1 MLRRWAKPLSLPKV
15 SLLISATLVELPIDH
30 FRLLGVSPSAETES
44 VLRTLQLRLDRCPD
58 QGFTHEVLM
67 QRAELLRLS
76 ADLLSDAARRQDY
89 ESTLLKLGRD
99 HPEET
104 AGLEMSSSREVAGL
118 MLLWEANAPHE
129 TFQLTRQVL
138 QPPQAPALGS
148 GRESDIAL
156 LAALSC
162 RDAARQDQD
171 QRRYESAAGLLT
183 EGLQLLQRTGKLP
196 DHRQRLQ
203 ADLDQ
208 LTPYRI
214 LDLLSRDLAE
224 QSARQDGLVMLETF
238 VQNRGGLEGGAAEL
252 TTAGMDQGSFEL
264 FFQQIRRFLTVQEQ
278 VDLYGRWER
287 FGSSDASFLSVMAL
301 AAAGFSQRKPE
312 RVQDARA
319 KLQALVLVGL
329 DLNPL
334 LGCMDLLLGDVDRA
348 LKHVHASPDA
358 DLQEWLANHPS
369 DDLAAL
375 FDYCR
380 SWLGRDVLPGYRDV
394 DAQVVDLEAW
404 FADRDVQAFVERLER
419 KEGRSLVSPDPSA
432 TAPADTDWS
441 FGNLPPLGLDP
452 EGSMPLSFGDVESFP
467 EDSSDPEE
475 KEARGRGLRGIIPLA
490 WTNLKI
496 RRPSLTRLS
505 QSRRKLSRRTLS
517 RLSMSRL
524 SMSRLSRSRLSVSR
538 LSLPQLS
545 LSRLSVNRPS
555 WPQPNRSMWIGSGVV
570 VVLVVVGFSL
580 VGLRREAQQETAT
593 TPSTNPTAA
602 AQPSADALSSSPQ
615 ATLKQERPKP
625 NALMAPLAV
634 AKPSEVQLQALLQ
647 TWLDLK
653 ATALLQQGG
662 TESLDEVARPV
673 LVDRVRD
680 QQAALLRDGLVQ
692 KVQASITSIQTVSST
707 PSRIEVRAQLTY
719 RDQTLNDQGEVVAE
733 TPAGNLPVT
742 YILGRDPDGW
752 RLQAYIPG

>member
-1 MLRRWAKPLSLPKV
+1 M
-15 SLLISATLVELPIDH
+15 SATLVELPIDH

-104 AGLEMSSSREVAGL
+104 AGLEMPSSREVAGL
-118 MLLWEANAPHE
+118 MLLWEAHAPHE

-148 GRESDIAL
+148 GRESDLAL

-183 EGLQLLQRTGKLP
+183 EGLQLLQRMGKLP

-203 ADLDQ
+203 TDLEQ

-224 QSARQDGLVMLETF
+224 QTARQEGLVMLETF

-278 VDLYGRWER
+278 IDLYGRWER

-312 RVQDARA
+312 RIQDARGQ
-319 KLQALVLVGL
+319 LQALVLVGL

-348 LKHVHASPDA
+348 LEHVHASPDA

-404 FADRDVQAFVERLER
+404 FADRDVQAYVERLER
-419 KEGRSLVSPDPSA
+419 KEGRSVVSPDQSVTPI
-432 TAPADTDWS
+432 PDTDWS

-452 EGSMPLSFGDVESFP
+452 EGTMPLSLGDVDPFP
-467 EDSSDPEE
+467 EDSSDHGEE
-475 KEARGRGLRGIIPLA
+475 EARRSGLRRIIPLA
-490 WTNLKI
+490 WTNLNI
-496 RRPSLTRLS
+496 RRPSLSRLS
-505 QSRRKLSRRTLS
+505 LS
-517 RLSMSRL
+517 RLSMSKLSLSRM
-524 SMSRLSRSRLSVSR
+524 SMSRM
-538 LSLPQLS
+538 SLPRLS

-555 WPQPNRSMWIGSGVV
+555 WPQPRRSVLIGSGVV

-580 VGLRREAQQETAT
+580 VGLRREAQQQTASTAT
-593 TPSTNPTAA
+593 TNPTEE
-602 AQPSADALSSSPQ
+602 ALPTEDVVSSEPK

-625 NALMAPLAV
+625 NELIAPLAV
-634 AKPSEVQLQALLQ
+634 EKPSEVQLQALLQ

-653 ATALLQQGG
+653 ATALSQNGDS
-662 TESLDEVARPV
+662 ESLVEVARPV

-719 RDQTLNDQGEVVAE
+719 RDQTLNDQGEVVDE

>member
-1 MLRRWAKPLSLPKV
+1 M
-15 SLLISATLVELPIDH
+15 SATLVELPIDH

-76 ADLLSDAARRQDY
+76 ADLLSDTARRQDY
-89 ESTLLKLGRD
+89 ENTLLKLGRD

-104 AGLEMSSSREVAGL
+104 AGLEMPSSREAAGL
-118 MLLWEANAPHE
+118 MLLWEAHSHHE

-148 GRESDIAL
+148 GRESDLAL

-183 EGLQLLQRTGKLP
+183 EGLQLLQRMGKLP

-203 ADLDQ
+203 ADLEE

-224 QSARQDGLVMLETF
+224 QSARQEGLVMLEAF
-238 VQNRGGLEGGAAEL
+238 VQNRGGLEGSAAEL

-312 RVQDARA
+312 RVQDARG

-348 LKHVHASPDA
+348 LEHVHASPDA
-358 DLQEWLANHPS
+358 DLQEWLTNHPS

-404 FADRDVQAFVERLER
+404 FADRDVQAYVERLER
-419 KEGRSLVSPDPSA
+419 QEGRSLVIPDPSA
-432 TAPADTDWS
+432 TSVPDTDWS

-452 EGSMPLSFGDVESFP
+452 EGTMPLSFGEVESSL
-467 EDSSDPEE
+467 ENSSDPGEE
-475 KEARGRGLRGIIPLA
+475 EAKGSGVPRITPLA
-490 WTNLKI
+490 WMKLKI

-517 RLSMSRL
+517 RLSLSRL
-524 SMSRLSRSRLSVSR
+524 SMSRLSLSRMSVSR

-545 LSRLSVNRPS
+545 LSRLSVSRPS
-555 WPQPNRSMWIGSGVV
+555 WPQSKRSLLIGSGVV
-570 VVLVVVGFSL
+570 VVLAVVGFSL
-580 VGLRREAQQETAT
+580 VGLRREAQQQTAT
-593 TPSTNPTAA
+593 SAPANSTTDLLPTEELL
-602 AQPSADALSSSPQ
+602 PSSPQ

-625 NALMAPLAV
+625 NQLIAPLA
-634 AKPSEVQLQALLQ
+634 AEKPSEVQLQALLQ

-653 ATALLQQGG
+653 AAALLQNGG
-662 TESLDEVARPV
+662 AESLADVARPV
-673 LVDRVRD
+673 LVGRVRD
-680 QQAALLRDGLVQ
+680 QQEALLRDGLVQ

-707 PSRIEVRAQLTY
+707 PSRIELRAQLTY
-719 RDQTLNDQGEVVAE
+719 RDQTINDQGEVVAE

>member
-1 MLRRWAKPLSLPKV
+1 M
-15 SLLISATLVELPIDH
+15 SATLVELPIDH

-76 ADLLSDAARRQDY
+76 ADLLSDAARRQEY

-104 AGLEMSSSREVAGL
+104 AGLEMPSSREVAGL
-118 MLLWEANAPHE
+118 MLLWEAHAPHE

-148 GRESDIAL
+148 GRESDLAL

-183 EGLQLLQRTGKLP
+183 EGLQLLQRMGKLP

-203 ADLDQ
+203 TDLEQ

-224 QSARQDGLVMLETF
+224 QTARQEGLVMLETF
-238 VQNRGGLEGGAAEL
+238 VQDRGGLEGGAAEL

-278 VDLYGRWER
+278 IDLYGRWER

-312 RVQDARA
+312 RIQDARG

-348 LKHVHASPDA
+348 LEHVHASPDA

-404 FADRDVQAFVERLER
+404 FADRDVQAYVERLER
-419 KEGRSLVSPDPSA
+419 KEGRSVASADPSA
-432 TAPADTDWS
+432 TPVSESDWS

-452 EGSMPLSFGDVESFP
+452 EGAMPLSFGDVDPFP
-467 EDSSDPEE
+467 EDSSDPGEE
-475 KEARGRGLRGIIPLA
+475 EARGSGLRRIIPLA
-490 WTNLKI
+490 WTKLNI
-496 RRPSLTRLS
+496 RRPSLSRLS
-505 QSRRKLSRRTLS
+505 LS
-517 RLSMSRL
+517 RLSMSKLSLSRM
-524 SMSRLSRSRLSVSR
+524 SMSRM
-538 LSLPQLS
+538 SLPRLS

-555 WPQPNRSMWIGSGVV
+555 WPQPRRSVLIGSGVV

-580 VGLRREAQQETAT
+580 VGLRREAQQQSASTST
-593 TPSTNPTAA
+593 TNPTEE
-602 AQPSADALSSSPQ
+602 ALPTEDVVSSEPK

-625 NALMAPLAV
+625 NELIAPLAV
-634 AKPSEVQLQALLQ
+634 EKPSEVQLQALLQ

-653 ATALLQQGG
+653 ATALSQNGD
-662 TESLDEVARPV
+662 TESLVEVARPV
-673 LVDRVRD
+673 LVGRVRD

-719 RDQTLNDQGEVVAE
+719 RDQTLNDQGEVVDE

>member
-1 MLRRWAKPLSLPKV
+1 M
-15 SLLISATLVELPIDH
+15 SATLVELPIDH

-76 ADLLSDAARRQDY
+76 ADLLSDAARRQEY

-104 AGLEMSSSREVAGL
+104 AGLEMPSSREVAGL
-118 MLLWEANAPHE
+118 MLLWEAHAPHE

-148 GRESDIAL
+148 GRESDLAL

-183 EGLQLLQRTGKLP
+183 EGLQLLQRMGKLP

-203 ADLDQ
+203 TDLEQ

-224 QSARQDGLVMLETF
+224 QTARQEGLVMLETF
-238 VQNRGGLEGGAAEL
+238 VQDRGGLEGGAAEL

-312 RVQDARA
+312 RIQDARG

-348 LKHVHASPDA
+348 LEHVHASPDA

-404 FADRDVQAFVERLER
+404 FADRDVQAYVERLER
-419 KEGRSLVSPDPSA
+419 KEGRSVVSPDPSA
-432 TAPADTDWS
+432 TPVSESDWS

-452 EGSMPLSFGDVESFP
+452 EGAMPLSFGDVDPFP
-467 EDSSDPEE
+467 EDSSDPGEE
-475 KEARGRGLRGIIPLA
+475 EARGSGLRRIIPLA
-490 WTNLKI
+490 WTNLNI
-496 RRPSLTRLS
+496 RRPSLSRLS
-505 QSRRKLSRRTLS
+505 LS
-517 RLSMSRL
+517 RLSMSKLSLSRM
-524 SMSRLSRSRLSVSR
+524 SMSRM
-538 LSLPQLS
+538 SLPRLS

-555 WPQPNRSMWIGSGVV
+555 WPQPRRSVLIGSGVV

-580 VGLRREAQQETAT
+580 VGLRREAQQQSASTST
-593 TPSTNPTAA
+593 TNPTEE
-602 AQPSADALSSSPQ
+602 ALPTEDVVSSEPK

-625 NALMAPLAV
+625 NELIAPLAV
-634 AKPSEVQLQALLQ
+634 EKPSEVQLQALLQ

-653 ATALLQQGG
+653 ATALSQNGD
-662 TESLDEVARPV
+662 TESLVDVARPV
-673 LVDRVRD
+673 LVGRVRD

-719 RDQTLNDQGEVVAE
+719 RDQTLNDQGEVVDE

>member
-1 MLRRWAKPLSLPKV
+1 M
-15 SLLISATLVELPIDH
+15 SATLVELPIDH

-58 QGFTHEVLM
+58 QGFTHEVLL

-76 ADLLSDAARRQDY
+76 ADLLSDATRRQDY
-89 ESTLLKLGRD
+89 ENTLLKLGRD

-104 AGLEMSSSREVAGL
+104 AGLEMPSSREVAGL
-118 MLLWEANAPHE
+118 MLLWEAHAHHE

-148 GRESDIAL
+148 GRESDLAL

-162 RDAARQDQD
+162 RDAAHQDQN

-183 EGLQLLQRTGKLP
+183 EGLQLLQRMGKLS

-203 ADLDQ
+203 ADLEE

-224 QSARQDGLVMLETF
+224 QSARQEGLVMLEAF
-238 VQNRGGLEGGAAEL
+238 VQSRGGLEGGAAEL

-312 RVQDARA
+312 RVQEARG

-348 LKHVHASPDA
+348 LKHVHASPDV

-404 FADRDVQAFVERLER
+404 FADRDVQAYVERLER
-419 KEGRSLVSPDPSA
+419 KEGRSLVSADPSA
-432 TAPADTDWS
+432 PAASDPDWN

-452 EGSMPLSFGDVESFP
+452 EGAMPLSFGDVESFP

-475 KEARGRGLRGIIPLA
+475 EETGGRGLLRIIPLA

-517 RLSMSRL
+517 RLSLSRL
-524 SMSRLSRSRLSVSR
+524 SMSRLSRSRMSVAR
-538 LSLPQLS
+538 LSLPQFS

-555 WPQPNRSMWIGSGVV
+555 WPQSRRSVWIGSGVV
-570 VVLVVVGFSL
+570 VVLVVIGFSL
-580 VGLRREAQQETAT
+580 VGLRRQAQQESAMIST
-593 TPSTNPTAA
+593 TNS
-602 AQPSADALSSSPQ
+602 SEDALPTEDVISAEPK
-615 ATLKQERPKP
+615 ATLKKELPKP
-625 NALMAPLAV
+625 SERMTPLAV
-634 AKPSEVQLQALLQ
+634 DQPSEVQLQSLLQ

-653 ATALLQQGG
+653 AMALLHNGD
-662 TESLDEVARPV
+662 TESLAEVARPV
-673 LVDRVRD
+673 LVGRVRD

-692 KVQASITSIQTVSST
+692 NVQASITSIQTVSTT

>member
-1 MLRRWAKPLSLPKV
+1 M
-15 SLLISATLVELPIDH
+15 SATLVELPIDH

-76 ADLLSDAARRQDY
+76 ADLLSDAARRQEY

-104 AGLEMSSSREVAGL
+104 AGLEMPSSREVAGL
-118 MLLWEANAPHE
+118 MLLWEAHAPHE

-148 GRESDIAL
+148 GRESDLAL

-162 RDAARQDQD
+162 RDAAHQDQD

-183 EGLQLLQRTGKLP
+183 EGLQLLQRMGKLP

-203 ADLDQ
+203 TDLEQ

-224 QSARQDGLVMLETF
+224 QTARQEGLVMLETF
-238 VQNRGGLEGGAAEL
+238 VQNRGGLEGGGAEL

-312 RVQDARA
+312 RIQDARG

-348 LKHVHASPDA
+348 LEHVHASPDA

-404 FADRDVQAFVERLER
+404 FADRDVQAYVERLER
-419 KEGRSLVSPDPSA
+419 QEGRSVASADPSA
-432 TAPADTDWS
+432 TPVSESDWS

-452 EGSMPLSFGDVESFP
+452 EGAMPLSFGDVDPVP
-467 EDSSDPEE
+467 EDSSDPGEE
-475 KEARGRGLRGIIPLA
+475 EGRGSGLRRIIPLA
-490 WTNLKI
+490 WTNLNI
-496 RRPSLTRLS
+496 RRPSLSRLS
-505 QSRRKLSRRTLS
+505 LS
-517 RLSMSRL
+517 RLSMSKL
-524 SMSRLSRSRLSVSR
+524 SLSRMSVSR
-538 LSLPQLS
+538 MSLPRLS

-555 WPQPNRSMWIGSGVV
+555 WPQPRRSVLIGSGVV

-580 VGLRREAQQETAT
+580 VGLRREAQQQTASTAT
-593 TPSTNPTAA
+593 TNPTE
-602 AQPSADALSSSPQ
+602 DALPIEDVLSSEPK

-625 NALMAPLAV
+625 NELIAPLAV
-634 AKPSEVQLQALLQ
+634 EKPSEVQLQALLQ

-653 ATALLQQGG
+653 ATALSQNGD
-662 TESLDEVARPV
+662 TESLVEVARPV
-673 LVDRVRD
+673 LVGRVRD

-719 RDQTLNDQGEVVAE
+719 RDQTLNDQGEVVDE

>member
-1 MLRRWAKPLSLPKV
+1 MVWR
-15 SLLISATLVELPIDH
+15 
-30 FRLLGVSPSAETES
+30 
-44 VLRTLQLRLDRCPD
+44 
-58 QGFTHEVLM
+58 
-67 QRAELLRLS
+67 
-76 ADLLSDAARRQDY
+76 
-89 ESTLLKLGRD
+89 
-99 HPEET
+99 
-104 AGLEMSSSREVAGL
+104 
-118 MLLWEANAPHE
+118 
-129 TFQLTRQVL
+129 
-138 QPPQAPALGS
+138 
-148 GRESDIAL
+148 
-156 LAALSC
+156 
-162 RDAARQDQD
+162 
-171 QRRYESAAGLLT
+171 
-183 EGLQLLQRTGKLP
+183 
-196 DHRQRLQ
+196 
-203 ADLDQ
+203 
-208 LTPYRI
+208 
-214 LDLLSRDLAE
+214 
-224 QSARQDGLVMLETF
+224 
-238 VQNRGGLEGGAAEL
+238 GGAAEL

-278 VDLYGRWER
+278 IDLYGRWER

-312 RVQDARA
+312 RIQDARG

-348 LKHVHASPDA
+348 LEHVHSSPDL

-404 FADRDVQAFVERLER
+404 FADRDVQAYVERLER
-419 KEGRSLVSPDPSA
+419 QEGRSVVSPDPSA
-432 TAPADTDWS
+432 TPVSESDWS

-452 EGSMPLSFGDVESFP
+452 EGAMPLSLGDVAPFP
-467 EDSSDPEE
+467 DDRSDPGQE
-475 KEARGRGLRGIIPLA
+475 EARGSGLRRIFSLA
-490 WTNLKI
+490 WTNLEI
-496 RRPSLTRLS
+496 LRPSLNRLS
-505 QSRRKLSRRTLS
+505 QSRRVLSRRTLS
-517 RLSMSRL
+517 RLSLSRL
-524 SMSRLSRSRLSVSR
+524 SMSK
-538 LSLPQLS
+538 LS
-545 LSRLSVNRPS
+545 LSRLSVNRPP
-555 WPQPNRSMWIGSGVV
+555 WPQPRRSVLIGSGVV

-580 VGLRREAQQETAT
+580 VGLRREAQQTAST
-593 TPSTNPTAA
+593 STTNPTAD
-602 AQPSADALSSSPQ
+602 AQPSSDALPSEEVSSQPK
-615 ATLKQERPKP
+615 ATLKQERPQS
-625 NALMAPLAV
+625 NDLIEPLA
-634 AKPSEVQLQALLQ
+634 AENPSEVQLQALLQ

-653 ATALLQQGG
+653 AMALLQNGD
-662 TESLDEVARPV
+662 TESLAEVARPV

-719 RDQTLNDQGEVVAE
+719 RDQTMNDQGAVVDQ

>member
-1 MLRRWAKPLSLPKV
+1 MAWR
-15 SLLISATLVELPIDH
+15 
-30 FRLLGVSPSAETES
+30 
-44 VLRTLQLRLDRCPD
+44 
-58 QGFTHEVLM
+58 
-67 QRAELLRLS
+67 
-76 ADLLSDAARRQDY
+76 
-89 ESTLLKLGRD
+89 
-99 HPEET
+99 
-104 AGLEMSSSREVAGL
+104 
-118 MLLWEANAPHE
+118 
-129 TFQLTRQVL
+129 
-138 QPPQAPALGS
+138 
-148 GRESDIAL
+148 
-156 LAALSC
+156 
-162 RDAARQDQD
+162 
-171 QRRYESAAGLLT
+171 
-183 EGLQLLQRTGKLP
+183 
-196 DHRQRLQ
+196 
-203 ADLDQ
+203 
-208 LTPYRI
+208 
-214 LDLLSRDLAE
+214 
-224 QSARQDGLVMLETF
+224 
-238 VQNRGGLEGGAAEL
+238 GGAAEL

-312 RVQDARA
+312 RIQDARG

-348 LKHVHASPDA
+348 LEHVHASPDA

-404 FADRDVQAFVERLER
+404 FADRDVQAYVERLER
-419 KEGRSLVSPDPSA
+419 QEGRSVVSTDPSA
-432 TAPADTDWS
+432 TPVSESDWS

-452 EGSMPLSFGDVESFP
+452 EGAMPLSFGDVDPVP
-467 EDSSDPEE
+467 EDSSDPGEE
-475 KEARGRGLRGIIPLA
+475 EGRGSGLRRIIPLA
-490 WTNLKI
+490 WTNLNI
-496 RRPSLTRLS
+496 RRPSLSRLS
-505 QSRRKLSRRTLS
+505 LS
-517 RLSMSRL
+517 RLSMSKL
-524 SMSRLSRSRLSVSR
+524 SLSRMSVSQ
-538 LSLPQLS
+538 LSLPRLS

-555 WPQPNRSMWIGSGVV
+555 WPQPRRSVLIGSGVV

-580 VGLRREAQQETAT
+580 VGLRREAQQQTASTAT
-593 TPSTNPTAA
+593 TNPTEEAI
-602 AQPSADALSSSPQ
+602 PTEDVVSSEPK

-625 NALMAPLAV
+625 NELIAPLAV
-634 AKPSEVQLQALLQ
+634 EKPSEVQLQALLQ

-653 ATALLQQGG
+653 ATALSQNGDS
-662 TESLDEVARPV
+662 ESLVEVARPV
-673 LVDRVRD
+673 LVGRVRD

-719 RDQTLNDQGEVVAE
+719 RDQTLNDQGEVVDE

>member
-1 MLRRWAKPLSLPKV
+1 M
-15 SLLISATLVELPIDH
+15 ELPIDH

-89 ESTLLKLGRD
+89 ESTLLKLVRD

-104 AGLEMSSSREVAGL
+104 AGLEMPSSREVAGL

-148 GRESDIAL
+148 GRESDLAL

-183 EGLQLLQRTGKLP
+183 EGLQLLQRMGKLP

-203 ADLDQ
+203 TDLEQ

-224 QSARQDGLVMLETF
+224 QTARQEGMVMLETF

-252 TTAGMDQGSFEL
+252 MTAGMDQGSFEL

-278 VDLYGRWER
+278 VDLYGRWEQ

-312 RVQDARA
+312 RIQDARG

-348 LKHVHASPDA
+348 LEHVHASSDA

-404 FADRDVQAFVERLER
+404 FADRDVQAYVERLER
-419 KEGRSLVSPDPSA
+419 KEGRSVVSPDPSA
-432 TAPADTDWS
+432 TPVPDMDWN

-452 EGSMPLSFGDVESFP
+452 EGTMPLSLGDVAPFP
-467 EDSSDPEE
+467 EESSAPGEE
-475 KEARGRGLRGIIPLA
+475 EARGLGLGRIIPSA
-490 WTNLKI
+490 WMNLEI
-496 RRPSLTRLS
+496 LRSSLNRLS
-505 QSRRKLSRRTLS
+505 KSRRALSRRTVSRQSLS
-517 RLSMSRL
+517 RLSMSK
-524 SMSRLSRSRLSVSR
+524 
-538 LSLPQLS
+538 LS
-545 LSRLSVNRPS
+545 LSRMSLPRLS
-555 WPQPNRSMWIGSGVV
+555 
-570 VVLVVVGFSL
+570 
-580 VGLRREAQQETAT
+580 
-593 TPSTNPTAA
+593 
-602 AQPSADALSSSPQ
+602 
-615 ATLKQERPKP
+615 
-625 NALMAPLAV
+625 
-634 AKPSEVQLQALLQ
+634 
-647 TWLDLK
+647 
-653 ATALLQQGG
+653 
-662 TESLDEVARPV
+662 
-673 LVDRVRD
+673 
-680 QQAALLRDGLVQ
+680 
-692 KVQASITSIQTVSST
+692 
-707 PSRIEVRAQLTY
+707 
-719 RDQTLNDQGEVVAE
+719 
-733 TPAGNLPVT
+733 
-742 YILGRDPDGW
+742 
-752 RLQAYIPG
+752 

>member
-1 MLRRWAKPLSLPKV
+1 M
-15 SLLISATLVELPIDH
+15 SATLVELPIDH

-104 AGLEMSSSREVAGL
+104 AGLEMPSSREVAGL
-118 MLLWEANAPHE
+118 MLLWEAHAPHE

-148 GRESDIAL
+148 GRESDLAL

-183 EGLQLLQRTGKLP
+183 EGLQLLQRMGKLP

-203 ADLDQ
+203 TDLEQ

-224 QSARQDGLVMLETF
+224 QTARQEGLVMLETF
-238 VQNRGGLEGGAAEL
+238 VQDRGGLEGGAAEL

-278 VDLYGRWER
+278 IDLYGRWER

-312 RVQDARA
+312 RIQDARG

-348 LKHVHASPDA
+348 LAHVHASPDA

-404 FADRDVQAFVERLER
+404 FADRDVQAYVERLER
-419 KEGRSLVSPDPSA
+419 KEGRSVVSPDPSA
-432 TAPADTDWS
+432 TPVSESDWS

-452 EGSMPLSFGDVESFP
+452 EGAMPLSFGDVDPFP
-467 EDSSDPEE
+467 EDSSDPGEE
-475 KEARGRGLRGIIPLA
+475 EARGSGLRRIIPLA
-490 WTNLKI
+490 WTNLNI
-496 RRPSLTRLS
+496 RRPSLSRLS
-505 QSRRKLSRRTLS
+505 LS
-517 RLSMSRL
+517 RLSMSKLSLSRM
-524 SMSRLSRSRLSVSR
+524 SMSRM
-538 LSLPQLS
+538 SLPRLS

-555 WPQPNRSMWIGSGVV
+555 WPQPRRSVLIGSGVV

-580 VGLRREAQQETAT
+580 VGLRREAQQQTASTAT
-593 TPSTNPTAA
+593 TNPTEE
-602 AQPSADALSSSPQ
+602 ALPTEDVVSSEPK

-625 NALMAPLAV
+625 NELIAPLAV
-634 AKPSEVQLQALLQ
+634 EKPSEVQLQVLLQ

-653 ATALLQQGG
+653 ATALSQNGD
-662 TESLDEVARPV
+662 TESLVDVARPV
-673 LVDRVRD
+673 LVGRVRD

-719 RDQTLNDQGEVVAE
+719 RDQTLNDQGEVVDE

>member
-1 MLRRWAKPLSLPKV
+1 MLSEWAKPLSLPKIC
-15 SLLISATLVELPIDH
+15 LLTSATLVELPIDH

-89 ESTLLKLGRD
+89 ESTLLKMGRD

-104 AGLEMSSSREVAGL
+104 AGLEMPSSREVAGL
-118 MLLWEANAPHE
+118 ILLWEAHAPHE
-129 TFQLTRQVL
+129 TFQLTRQAL

-148 GRESDIAL
+148 GRESDLAL

-162 RDAARQDQD
+162 RDAARQDHD

-183 EGLQLLQRTGKLP
+183 EGLQLLQRMGKLP
-196 DHRQRLQ
+196 DQRQRLQ
-203 ADLDQ
+203 TDLEQ

-224 QSARQDGLVMLETF
+224 QSARQDGLEMLETF
-238 VQNRGGLEGGAAEL
+238 VQNRGGLEGGAAEMD
-252 TTAGMDQGSFEL
+252 TAGMDQGSFEL

-287 FGSSDASFLSVMAL
+287 FGSSDASFLSVMSL
-301 AAAGFSQRKPE
+301 VAAGFSQRKPE
-312 RVQDARA
+312 RIKDARG

-348 LKHVHASPDA
+348 LEHVHSSPDA
-358 DLQEWLANHPS
+358 DLQEWLANHPG

-394 DAQVVDLEAW
+394 DTQVVDLEAW
-404 FADRDVQAFVERLER
+404 FADRDVQAYVERLER
-419 KEGRSLVSPDPSA
+419 QEGRSVVTPDPSA
-432 TAPADTDWS
+432 TAVPDTDWS
-441 FGNLPPLGLDP
+441 FGNLPPIGLDP
-452 EGSMPLSFGDVESFP
+452 EGTMPLSFGDGDLLP
-467 EDSSDPEE
+467 EDSSDPGEE
-475 KEARGRGLRGIIPLA
+475 EASRSGLRRIIPLA
-490 WTNLKI
+490 WTNLNI
-496 RRPSLTRLS
+496 RRPSLSRLS
-505 QSRRKLSRRTLS
+505 LS
-517 RLSMSRL
+517 RLSMSKL
-524 SMSRLSRSRLSVSR
+524 SLSRVSLPR

-555 WPQPNRSMWIGSGVV
+555 WPQPKRSVLIGSGVV
-570 VVLVVVGFSL
+570 VVLVLVGFSL
-580 VGLRREAQQETAT
+580 VGLRRDAQQQTAST
-593 TPSTNPTAA
+593 STTNPTA
-602 AQPSADALSSSPQ
+602 DALPAEDDLSSQPK
-615 ATLKQERPKP
+615 ATLKQERPNPKERIT
-625 NALMAPLAV
+625 PLAV
-634 AKPSEVQLQALLQ
+634 DQPSEVQLQALLQ
-647 TWLDLK
+647 AWLDFK
-653 ATALLQQGG
+653 ATALRQNGDTQ
-662 TESLDEVARPV
+662 SLAEVARPV
-673 LVDRVRD
+673 LVGRVRD

-692 KVQASITSIQTVSST
+692 NVQASITSIQTVSTT

-719 RDQTLNDQGEVVAE
+719 RDQTLNDQGEVVDE

>member
-1 MLRRWAKPLSLPKV
+1 
-15 SLLISATLVELPIDH
+15 VELPIDH

-89 ESTLLKLGRD
+89 ESTLLKLVRD

-104 AGLEMSSSREVAGL
+104 AGLEMPSSREVAGL

-148 GRESDIAL
+148 GRESDLAL

-183 EGLQLLQRTGKLP
+183 EGLQLLQRMGKLP

-203 ADLDQ
+203 TDLEH

-224 QSARQDGLVMLETF
+224 QTARQEGMVMLETF

-252 TTAGMDQGSFEL
+252 MTAGMDQGSFEL

-278 VDLYGRWER
+278 VDLYGRWEQ

-312 RVQDARA
+312 RIQDARG

-348 LKHVHASPDA
+348 LEHVHASSDA

-404 FADRDVQAFVERLER
+404 FADRDVQAYVERLER
-419 KEGRSLVSPDPSA
+419 QEGRSVVSPDPSA
-432 TAPADTDWS
+432 TPVPDMDWS

-452 EGSMPLSFGDVESFP
+452 EGTMPLSFGDVPPFP
-467 EDSSDPEE
+467 EESSAPGEE
-475 KEARGRGLRGIIPLA
+475 DARGLGLGRIIPLV
-490 WTNLKI
+490 WTNLEI
-496 RRPSLTRLS
+496 LRSSLNRLS
-505 QSRRKLSRRTLS
+505 QSRRTLTRQSLS
-517 RLSMSRL
+517 RLSMSKL
-524 SMSRLSRSRLSVSR
+524 SLSR
-538 LSLPQLS
+538 LSLPRLS
-545 LSRLSVNRPS
+545 LSRLSVNRTS
-555 WPQPNRSMWIGSGVV
+555 WPQPRSSVLIGSGVV
-570 VVLVVVGFSL
+570 VVLVVAGFSL
-580 VGLRREAQQETAT
+580 VGLRRQAQQESAITSIT
-593 TPSTNPTAA
+593 NSTEDGLPT
-602 AQPSADALSSSPQ
+602 SDVLSSEPK
-615 ATLKQERPKP
+615 ATLKQELPKA
-625 NALMAPLAV
+625 NQRISPLAV
-634 AKPSEVQLQALLQ
+634 DQPSEVQLQALLQ

-653 ATALLQQGG
+653 ATALLQNGD
-662 TESLDEVARPV
+662 TESLAAVARPV
-673 LVDRVRD
+673 LVGLVRD

-692 KVQASITSIQTVSST
+692 KVQASITSIQTVSTT

-719 RDQTLNDQGEVVAE
+719 RDQTLNDQGEVLDE

>member
-1 MLRRWAKPLSLPKV
+1 M
-15 SLLISATLVELPIDH
+15 SATLVELPIDH

-104 AGLEMSSSREVAGL
+104 AGLEMPSSREVAGL

-148 GRESDIAL
+148 GRESDLAL

-183 EGLQLLQRTGKLP
+183 EGLQLLQRMGKLA

-203 ADLDQ
+203 TDLEQ

-224 QSARQDGLVMLETF
+224 QTARQEGLVMLETF

-312 RVQDARA
+312 RIQDARG

-348 LKHVHASPDA
+348 LEHVHASPDA

-404 FADRDVQAFVERLER
+404 FADRDVQAYVERLER
-419 KEGRSLVSPDPSA
+419 QEGRSVVSPDPSA
-432 TAPADTDWS
+432 TPAPDMDWS
-441 FGNLPPLGLDP
+441 FGNLPPIGLDP
-452 EGSMPLSFGDVESFP
+452 EGTMPLSLGDVTPFP
-467 EDSSDPEE
+467 EESSEPGDE
-475 KEARGRGLRGIIPLA
+475 EARGRGLGRFIPLA
-490 WTNLKI
+490 WTNLENL
-496 RRPSLTRLS
+496 RPSLNRLS
-505 QSRRKLSRRTLS
+505 QSRRALSRRTLS
-517 RLSMSRL
+517 RLSLSRL
-524 SMSRLSRSRLSVSR
+524 SMSKLSLSRLSLSRLSVN
-538 LSLPQLS
+538 
-545 LSRLSVNRPS
+545 RLSVNRPS
-555 WPQPNRSMWIGSGVV
+555 WPQPGRSVLIGSGVV

-580 VGLRREAQQETAT
+580 MGLRRQAQQESALTST
-593 TPSTNPTAA
+593 TNPTEDAL
-602 AQPSADALSSSPQ
+602 PTSDALSSEPK
-615 ATLKQERPKP
+615 ATLKQELPKA
-625 NALMAPLAV
+625 NQRITPLAV
-634 AKPSEVQLQALLQ
+634 DQPSEVQLQALLQ

-653 ATALLQQGG
+653 ATALLQNGD
-662 TESLDEVARPV
+662 TESLAAVARPL

-692 KVQASITSIQTVSST
+692 KVQASITSIQTVSTT

-719 RDQTLNDQGEVVAE
+719 RDQTLNDQDEVVDE

>member
-1 MLRRWAKPLSLPKV
+1 
-15 SLLISATLVELPIDH
+15 
-30 FRLLGVSPSAETES
+30 
-44 VLRTLQLRLDRCPD
+44 
-58 QGFTHEVLM
+58 
-67 QRAELLRLS
+67 
-76 ADLLSDAARRQDY
+76 
-89 ESTLLKLGRD
+89 
-99 HPEET
+99 
-104 AGLEMSSSREVAGL
+104 
-118 MLLWEANAPHE
+118 
-129 TFQLTRQVL
+129 
-138 QPPQAPALGS
+138 
-148 GRESDIAL
+148 
-156 LAALSC
+156 
-162 RDAARQDQD
+162 
-171 QRRYESAAGLLT
+171 
-183 EGLQLLQRTGKLP
+183 
-196 DHRQRLQ
+196 
-203 ADLDQ
+203 
-208 LTPYRI
+208 

-224 QSARQDGLVMLETF
+224 QTARQEGLVMLETF

-312 RVQDARA
+312 RIQDARG

-348 LKHVHASPDA
+348 LEHVHASPDA

-404 FADRDVQAFVERLER
+404 FADRDVQAYVERLER
-419 KEGRSLVSPDPSA
+419 QEGRSVVSPDPSA
-432 TAPADTDWS
+432 TPVPDMDWS
-441 FGNLPPLGLDP
+441 FGNLPPIGIDP
-452 EGSMPLSFGDVESFP
+452 EGTMPLSLGDVTPFP
-467 EDSSDPEE
+467 EESSEPGDE
-475 KEARGRGLRGIIPLA
+475 EARGRGLGRFIPLA
-490 WTNLKI
+490 WTNLENL
-496 RRPSLTRLS
+496 RPSLNRLS
-505 QSRRKLSRRTLS
+505 QSRRALSRRTLS
-517 RLSMSRL
+517 RLSLSRL
-524 SMSRLSRSRLSVSR
+524 SMSKLSLSRF
-538 LSLPQLS
+538 S

-555 WPQPNRSMWIGSGVV
+555 WPQPRRSVLIGSGVV
-570 VVLVVVGFSL
+570 VVLAVVGFSL
-580 VGLRREAQQETAT
+580 VGLRRQAQQESAITST
-593 TPSTNPTAA
+593 TNPTEDAL
-602 AQPSADALSSSPQ
+602 PTSDALSSEPK
-615 ATLKQERPKP
+615 ATLKQELPKA
-625 NALMAPLAV
+625 NQRITPLSV
-634 AKPSEVQLQALLQ
+634 DQPSEVQLQALLQ

-653 ATALLQQGG
+653 ATALLQNGD
-662 TESLDEVARPV
+662 TESLAAVARPL
-673 LVDRVRD
+673 LVGRVRD

-692 KVQASITSIQTVSST
+692 KVQASITSIQTVSTT

-719 RDQTLNDQGEVVAE
+719 RDQTLNDQDEVVDE

>member
-1 MLRRWAKPLSLPKV
+1 M
-15 SLLISATLVELPIDH
+15 SATLVELPIDH

-104 AGLEMSSSREVAGL
+104 AGLEMPSSREVAGL
-118 MLLWEANAPHE
+118 MLLWEAHAPHE

-148 GRESDIAL
+148 GRESDLAL

-183 EGLQLLQRTGKLP
+183 EGLQLLQRMGKLP

-203 ADLDQ
+203 TDLEQ

-224 QSARQDGLVMLETF
+224 QAARQEGLVMLETF
-238 VQNRGGLEGGAAEL
+238 VQERGGLEGGAAEL

-278 VDLYGRWER
+278 IDLYGRWER

-312 RVQDARA
+312 RIQDARG

-348 LKHVHASPDA
+348 LEHVHASPDA

-404 FADRDVQAFVERLER
+404 FADRDVQAYVERLER
-419 KEGRSLVSPDPSA
+419 KEGRSVVSPDPS
-432 TAPADTDWS
+432 TTPVSESDWS

-452 EGSMPLSFGDVESFP
+452 EGAMPLSFGDVDPFS
-467 EDSSDPEE
+467 EDSSDPGEE
-475 KEARGRGLRGIIPLA
+475 EARGSGLRRIIPLA
-490 WTNLKI
+490 WTNLNI
-496 RRPSLTRLS
+496 RRPSLSRLS
-505 QSRRKLSRRTLS
+505 LS
-517 RLSMSRL
+517 RLSMSKL
-524 SMSRLSRSRLSVSR
+524 SLSRMSVSR
-538 LSLPQLS
+538 MSLPRLS

-555 WPQPNRSMWIGSGVV
+555 WPQPRRSVLIGSSVV

-580 VGLRREAQQETAT
+580 VGLRREAQQQTASTAT
-593 TPSTNPTAA
+593 TNLTEEALPTE
-602 AQPSADALSSSPQ
+602 DVVSSEPK

-625 NALMAPLAV
+625 NELIAPLAV
-634 AKPSEVQLQALLQ
+634 EKPSEVQLQALLQ

-653 ATALLQQGG
+653 ATALSQNGD
-662 TESLDEVARPV
+662 TESLVDVARPV
-673 LVDRVRD
+673 LVGRVRD

-719 RDQTLNDQGEVVAE
+719 RDQTLNDQGDVVDE

>member
-1 MLRRWAKPLSLPKV
+1 M
-15 SLLISATLVELPIDH
+15 SATLVELPIDH

-76 ADLLSDAARRQDY
+76 ADLLSDATRRQEY

-104 AGLEMSSSREVAGL
+104 AGLEMPSSREVAGL
-118 MLLWEANAPHE
+118 MLLWEAHAPHE

-148 GRESDIAL
+148 GRESDLAL

-183 EGLQLLQRTGKLP
+183 EGLQLLQRMGKLP

-203 ADLDQ
+203 TDLEQ

-224 QSARQDGLVMLETF
+224 QTARQEGLVMLETF
-238 VQNRGGLEGGAAEL
+238 VQDRGGLEGGAAEL

-312 RVQDARA
+312 RIQDARG

-348 LKHVHASPDA
+348 LEHVHASPDA

-404 FADRDVQAFVERLER
+404 FADRDVQAYVERLER
-419 KEGRSLVSPDPSA
+419 KEGRSVVSPDPS
-432 TAPADTDWS
+432 TTPVSESDWS

-452 EGSMPLSFGDVESFP
+452 EGAMPLSFGDVDPFP
-467 EDSSDPEE
+467 EDSSDPGEE
-475 KEARGRGLRGIIPLA
+475 EARESGLRRIIPLA
-490 WTNLKI
+490 WTNLNI
-496 RRPSLTRLS
+496 RRPSLSRLS
-505 QSRRKLSRRTLS
+505 LS
-517 RLSMSRL
+517 RLSMSKL
-524 SMSRLSRSRLSVSR
+524 SLSRMSVSR
-538 LSLPQLS
+538 MSLPRLS

-555 WPQPNRSMWIGSGVV
+555 WPQPRRSVLIGSGVV

-580 VGLRREAQQETAT
+580 VGLRREAQQQTAST
-593 TPSTNPTAA
+593 STTNPTEE
-602 AQPSADALSSSPQ
+602 ALPTEDVVSSEPK

-625 NALMAPLAV
+625 NELIAPLAV
-634 AKPSEVQLQALLQ
+634 EKPSEVQLQALLQ

-653 ATALLQQGG
+653 ATALSQNGDS
-662 TESLDEVARPV
+662 ESLVDVARPV
-673 LVDRVRD
+673 LVGRVRD

-719 RDQTLNDQGEVVAE
+719 RDQTLNDQGEVVDE

>member
-1 MLRRWAKPLSLPKV
+1 
-15 SLLISATLVELPIDH
+15 VELPIDH

-76 ADLLSDAARRQDY
+76 ADLLSDSARRQDY

-104 AGLEMSSSREVAGL
+104 AGLEMPSSREVAGL
-118 MLLWEANAPHE
+118 MLLWEAHAPHE

-148 GRESDIAL
+148 GRESDLAL

-183 EGLQLLQRTGKLP
+183 EGLQLLQRMGKLP

-203 ADLDQ
+203 EDLEQ

-224 QSARQDGLVMLETF
+224 QAARQEGLVMLETF
-238 VQNRGGLEGGAAEL
+238 VQNRGGLEGDAAEL

-312 RVQDARA
+312 RIQDARG
-319 KLQALVLVGL
+319 KLQSLVLDGL

-348 LKHVHASPDA
+348 LDHVHGSPDA

-369 DDLAAL
+369 DDLATL
-375 FDYCR
+375 CDYCR
-380 SWLGRDVLPGYRDV
+380 SWLARDVLPGYRDV
-394 DAQVVDLEAW
+394 DAQIVDLEAW
-404 FADRDVQAFVERLER
+404 FADRDVQAYVERLER
-419 KEGRSLVSPDPSA
+419 QEGRSVVSTDPSA
-432 TAPADTDWS
+432 TPVSDMDWS

-452 EGSMPLSFGDVESFP
+452 EGTMPLPFGDVAPSP
-467 EDSSDPEE
+467 EESSDPGEE
-475 KEARGRGLRGIIPLA
+475 EATGRGLGQIIPLA
-490 WTNLKI
+490 WTNLEI
-496 RRPSLTRLS
+496 LRPSLNRLS
-505 QSRRKLSRRTLS
+505 QSRRALSRRTLS
-517 RLSMSRL
+517 RLSLSRL
-524 SMSRLSRSRLSVSR
+524 SMSKLSLSRMSVSR
-538 LSLPQLS
+538 MSLPRLS

-555 WPQPNRSMWIGSGVV
+555 WPQPRRSGLIGSGVV
-570 VVLVVVGFSL
+570 VVLVVLGFSL
-580 VGLRREAQQETAT
+580 VGLRREAQQQTAST
-593 TPSTNPTAA
+593 STTNPTADA
-602 AQPSADALSSSPQ
+602 LPSSDALSSKPK
-615 ATLKQERPKP
+615 ATLKQESSKP
-625 NALMAPLAV
+625 NERITPLAV
-634 AKPSEVQLQALLQ
+634 EKPSEVQLQALLQ

-653 ATALLQQGG
+653 ATALRQNGE
-662 TESLDEVARPV
+662 TESLAEVARPV
-673 LVDRVRD
+673 LVSSVRE
-680 QQAALLRDGLVQ
+680 QQATLLREGLVQ
-692 KVQASITSIQTVSST
+692 KVQASITSIQTVSTT
-707 PSRIEVRAQLTY
+707 PFRIEVRAQLTY
-719 RDQTLNDQGEVVAE
+719 RDQTLNAQGEVVDE

>member
-1 MLRRWAKPLSLPKV
+1 M
-15 SLLISATLVELPIDH
+15 SATLVELPIDH

-104 AGLEMSSSREVAGL
+104 AGLEMPSSREVAGL
-118 MLLWEANAPHE
+118 MLLWEAHAPHE

-148 GRESDIAL
+148 GRESDLAL

-183 EGLQLLQRTGKLP
+183 EGLQLLQRMGKLP

-203 ADLDQ
+203 TDLEQ

-214 LDLLSRDLAE
+214 RDLLSRDLAE
-224 QSARQDGLVMLETF
+224 QTARQEGLVMLETF

-312 RVQDARA
+312 RIQDARG

-348 LKHVHASPDA
+348 LEHVHASPDA

-404 FADRDVQAFVERLER
+404 FADRDVQAYVERLER
-419 KEGRSLVSPDPSA
+419 KEGRSVVSPDPS
-432 TAPADTDWS
+432 TTPVSESDWS

-452 EGSMPLSFGDVESFP
+452 EGAMPLSFGDVDPFP
-467 EDSSDPEE
+467 EDRSDPGQE
-475 KEARGRGLRGIIPLA
+475 EARGSGLRRIIPLA
-490 WTNLKI
+490 WTKLNI
-496 RRPSLTRLS
+496 RRPSLSRLS
-505 QSRRKLSRRTLS
+505 LS
-517 RLSMSRL
+517 RLSMSKLSLSRM
-524 SMSRLSRSRLSVSR
+524 SMSRM
-538 LSLPQLS
+538 SLPRLS

-555 WPQPNRSMWIGSGVV
+555 WPQPRRSVLIGSGVV

-580 VGLRREAQQETAT
+580 VGLRREAQQQSASTST
-593 TPSTNPTAA
+593 TNPTEEAF
-602 AQPSADALSSSPQ
+602 PTEDVVSSEPK

-625 NALMAPLAV
+625 NELIAPLAV
-634 AKPSEVQLQALLQ
+634 EKPSEVQLQALLQ

-653 ATALLQQGG
+653 ATALSQNGDS
-662 TESLDEVARPV
+662 ESLVEVARPV

-719 RDQTLNDQGEVVAE
+719 RDQTLNDQGEVVDE

>member
-1 MLRRWAKPLSLPKV
+1 M
-15 SLLISATLVELPIDH
+15 SATLVELPIDH

-104 AGLEMSSSREVAGL
+104 AGLEMPSSREVAGL

-148 GRESDIAL
+148 GRESDLAL

-171 QRRYESAAGLLT
+171 QRRYESAAGLLA
-183 EGLQLLQRTGKLP
+183 EGLQLLQRMGKLA

-203 ADLDQ
+203 TDLEQ

-224 QSARQDGLVMLETF
+224 QTARQEGLVMLETF

-312 RVQDARA
+312 RIQDARG

-348 LKHVHASPDA
+348 LEHVHASPDA

-404 FADRDVQAFVERLER
+404 FADRDVQAYVERLER
-419 KEGRSLVSPDPSA
+419 QEGRSVVSPDPSA
-432 TAPADTDWS
+432 TPVPDMDWS
-441 FGNLPPLGLDP
+441 FGNLPPIGIDP
-452 EGSMPLSFGDVESFP
+452 EGTMPLSLGDVTPFP
-467 EDSSDPEE
+467 EESSEPGDE
-475 KEARGRGLRGIIPLA
+475 EARGRGLGRFIPLA
-490 WTNLKI
+490 WTNLENL
-496 RRPSLTRLS
+496 RPSLNRLS
-505 QSRRKLSRRTLS
+505 QSRRALSRRTLS
-517 RLSMSRL
+517 RLSLSRL
-524 SMSRLSRSRLSVSR
+524 SMSKLSLSRF
-538 LSLPQLS
+538 S

-555 WPQPNRSMWIGSGVV
+555 WPQPRRSVLIGSGVV
-570 VVLVVVGFSL
+570 VVLAVVGFSL
-580 VGLRREAQQETAT
+580 VGLRRQAQQESAITST
-593 TPSTNPTAA
+593 TNPTEDAL
-602 AQPSADALSSSPQ
+602 PTSDALSSEPK
-615 ATLKQERPKP
+615 ATLKQELPKA
-625 NALMAPLAV
+625 NQRITPLSV
-634 AKPSEVQLQALLQ
+634 DQPSEVQLQALLQ

-653 ATALLQQGG
+653 ATALLQNGD
-662 TESLDEVARPV
+662 TESLAAVARPL
-673 LVDRVRD
+673 LVGRVRD

-692 KVQASITSIQTVSST
+692 KVQASITSIQTVSTT

-719 RDQTLNDQGEVVAE
+719 RDQTLNDQDEVVDE

>member
-1 MLRRWAKPLSLPKV
+1 M
-15 SLLISATLVELPIDH
+15 SATLVELPIDH

-76 ADLLSDAARRQDY
+76 ADLLSDAARRQEY

-104 AGLEMSSSREVAGL
+104 AGLEMPSSREVAGL
-118 MLLWEANAPHE
+118 MLLWEAHAPHE

-148 GRESDIAL
+148 GRESDLAL

-162 RDAARQDQD
+162 RDAAHQDQD

-183 EGLQLLQRTGKLP
+183 EGLQLLQRMGKLP

-203 ADLDQ
+203 TDLEQ

-224 QSARQDGLVMLETF
+224 QTARQEGLVMLETF
-238 VQNRGGLEGGAAEL
+238 VQDRGGLEGGAAEL

-278 VDLYGRWER
+278 IDLYGRWER

-312 RVQDARA
+312 RIQDARG

-348 LKHVHASPDA
+348 LEHVHASPDA

-404 FADRDVQAFVERLER
+404 FADRDVQAYVERLER
-419 KEGRSLVSPDPSA
+419 QEGRSVASADPSA
-432 TAPADTDWS
+432 TPVSESDWS

-452 EGSMPLSFGDVESFP
+452 EGAMPLSFGDVDPFP
-467 EDSSDPEE
+467 EDSSDPGEE
-475 KEARGRGLRGIIPLA
+475 EARGSGLRRIIPLA
-490 WTNLKI
+490 WTNLNI
-496 RRPSLTRLS
+496 RRPSLSRLS
-505 QSRRKLSRRTLS
+505 LS
-517 RLSMSRL
+517 RLSMSKLSLSRM
-524 SMSRLSRSRLSVSR
+524 SMSRM
-538 LSLPQLS
+538 SLPRLS

-555 WPQPNRSMWIGSGVV
+555 WPQPRRSVLIGSGVV

-580 VGLRREAQQETAT
+580 VGLRREAQQQTASTAT
-593 TPSTNPTAA
+593 TNPTEE
-602 AQPSADALSSSPQ
+602 ALPTEEGVSSEPK
-615 ATLKQERPKP
+615 ATLKQERPKT
-625 NALMAPLAV
+625 NELIAPLAV
-634 AKPSEVQLQALLQ
+634 EKPSEVQLQALLQ

-653 ATALLQQGG
+653 ATALSQNGDS
-662 TESLDEVARPV
+662 ESLVEVARPV
-673 LVDRVRD
+673 LVGRVRD

-719 RDQTLNDQGEVVAE
+719 RDQTLNDQGEVVDE

>member
-1 MLRRWAKPLSLPKV
+1 M
-15 SLLISATLVELPIDH
+15 SATLVELPIDH

-104 AGLEMSSSREVAGL
+104 AGLEMPSSREVAGL
-118 MLLWEANAPHE
+118 MLLWEAHAPHE

-148 GRESDIAL
+148 GRESDLAL

-183 EGLQLLQRTGKLP
+183 EGLQLLQRMGKLP

-203 ADLDQ
+203 TDLEQ

-224 QSARQDGLVMLETF
+224 QTARQEGLVMLETF
-238 VQNRGGLEGGAAEL
+238 VQDRGGLEGGAAEL

-278 VDLYGRWER
+278 IDLYGRWER

-312 RVQDARA
+312 RIQDARG

-348 LKHVHASPDA
+348 LEHVHASPDA

-404 FADRDVQAFVERLER
+404 FADRDVQAYVERLER
-419 KEGRSLVSPDPSA
+419 QEGRSVVSADPSV
-432 TAPADTDWS
+432 TPVSESDWS

-452 EGSMPLSFGDVESFP
+452 EGAMPLSFGDVDPFP
-467 EDSSDPEE
+467 EDSSDPGEE
-475 KEARGRGLRGIIPLA
+475 EARGSGLRRIIPLA
-490 WTNLKI
+490 WTNLNI
-496 RRPSLTRLS
+496 RRPSLSRLS
-505 QSRRKLSRRTLS
+505 LS
-517 RLSMSRL
+517 RLSMSKL
-524 SMSRLSRSRLSVSR
+524 SLSRMSVSR
-538 LSLPQLS
+538 MSLPRLS

-555 WPQPNRSMWIGSGVV
+555 WPQPRRSVLIGSGVV

-580 VGLRREAQQETAT
+580 VGLRREAQQQTASTAT
-593 TPSTNPTAA
+593 TNPTEEAL
-602 AQPSADALSSSPQ
+602 PTEEGLSSEPK

-625 NALMAPLAV
+625 NELIAPLAV
-634 AKPSEVQLQALLQ
+634 EKPSEVQLQALLQ

-653 ATALLQQGG
+653 ATALSQNGDS
-662 TESLDEVARPV
+662 ESLVEVARPV
-673 LVDRVRD
+673 LVGRVRD

-719 RDQTLNDQGEVVAE
+719 RDQTLNDQGEVVDE

>member
-1 MLRRWAKPLSLPKV
+1 M
-15 SLLISATLVELPIDH
+15 SATLVELPIDH

-76 ADLLSDAARRQDY
+76 ADLLSDAARRQEY

-104 AGLEMSSSREVAGL
+104 AGLEMPSSREVAGL
-118 MLLWEANAPHE
+118 MLLWEAHAPHE

-148 GRESDIAL
+148 GRESDLAL

-183 EGLQLLQRTGKLP
+183 EGLQLLQRMGKLP

-203 ADLDQ
+203 TDLEQ

-224 QSARQDGLVMLETF
+224 QTARQEGLVMLETF
-238 VQNRGGLEGGAAEL
+238 VQDRGGLEGGAAEL

-278 VDLYGRWER
+278 IDLYGRWER

-312 RVQDARA
+312 RIQDARG

-348 LKHVHASPDA
+348 LEHVHASPDA

-404 FADRDVQAFVERLER
+404 FADRDVQAYVERLER
-419 KEGRSLVSPDPSA
+419 KEGRSVVSPDPSA
-432 TAPADTDWS
+432 TPVSESDWS

-452 EGSMPLSFGDVESFP
+452 EGAMPLSFGDVDPFP
-467 EDSSDPEE
+467 EDSSDPGEE
-475 KEARGRGLRGIIPLA
+475 EARGSGLRRIIPLA
-490 WTNLKI
+490 WTNLNI
-496 RRPSLTRLS
+496 RRPSLSRLS
-505 QSRRKLSRRTLS
+505 LS
-517 RLSMSRL
+517 RLSMSKLSLSRM
-524 SMSRLSRSRLSVSR
+524 SMSRM
-538 LSLPQLS
+538 SLPRLS

-555 WPQPNRSMWIGSGVV
+555 WPQPRRSVLIGSGVV

-580 VGLRREAQQETAT
+580 VGLRREAQQQTASTAT
-593 TPSTNPTAA
+593 TNPTEE
-602 AQPSADALSSSPQ
+602 ALPTEDVVSSEPK

-625 NALMAPLAV
+625 NELIAPLAV
-634 AKPSEVQLQALLQ
+634 EKPSEVQLQALLQ

-653 ATALLQQGG
+653 ATALSQNGD
-662 TESLDEVARPV
+662 TESLVDVARPV
-673 LVDRVRD
+673 LVGRVRD

-719 RDQTLNDQGEVVAE
+719 RDQTLNDQGEVVDE

>member
-1 MLRRWAKPLSLPKV
+1 M
-15 SLLISATLVELPIDH
+15 SATLVELPIDH

-104 AGLEMSSSREVAGL
+104 AGLEMPSSREVAGL
-118 MLLWEANAPHE
+118 MLLWEAHAPHE

-148 GRESDIAL
+148 GRESDLAL

-171 QRRYESAAGLLT
+171 QRRYESSAGLLT
-183 EGLQLLQRTGKLP
+183 EGLQLLQRMGKLP

-203 ADLDQ
+203 TDLEQ

-224 QSARQDGLVMLETF
+224 QTARQEGLVMLETF

-312 RVQDARA
+312 RIQDARG

-404 FADRDVQAFVERLER
+404 FADRDVQAYVERLER
-419 KEGRSLVSPDPSA
+419 QEGRSVASADPSA
-432 TAPADTDWS
+432 TPVSESDWS

-452 EGSMPLSFGDVESFP
+452 EGTMPLSLGDVDPFP
-467 EDSSDPEE
+467 EDSSDHGEE
-475 KEARGRGLRGIIPLA
+475 EARRSGLRRIIPLA
-490 WTNLKI
+490 WTNLNI
-496 RRPSLTRLS
+496 RRPSLSRLS
-505 QSRRKLSRRTLS
+505 LS
-517 RLSMSRL
+517 RLSMSKLSLSRM
-524 SMSRLSRSRLSVSR
+524 SMSRM
-538 LSLPQLS
+538 SLPRLS

-555 WPQPNRSMWIGSGVV
+555 WPQPRRSVLIGSGVV

-580 VGLRREAQQETAT
+580 VGLRREAQQQSASTST
-593 TPSTNPTAA
+593 TNPTEEAF
-602 AQPSADALSSSPQ
+602 PTEDVVSSEPK

-625 NALMAPLAV
+625 NELIAPLAV
-634 AKPSEVQLQALLQ
+634 EKPSEVQLQALLQ

-653 ATALLQQGG
+653 ATALSQNGDS
-662 TESLDEVARPV
+662 ESLVEVARPV

-719 RDQTLNDQGEVVAE
+719 RDQTLNDQGEVVDE

>member
-1 MLRRWAKPLSLPKV
+1 M
-15 SLLISATLVELPIDH
+15 SATLVELPIDH

-104 AGLEMSSSREVAGL
+104 AGLEMPSSREVAGL
-118 MLLWEANAPHE
+118 MLLWEAHAPHE

-148 GRESDIAL
+148 GRESDLAL

-183 EGLQLLQRTGKLP
+183 EGLQLLQRMGKLP

-203 ADLDQ
+203 TDLEQ

-224 QSARQDGLVMLETF
+224 QTARQEGLVMLETF
-238 VQNRGGLEGGAAEL
+238 VQDRGGLEGGAAEL

-312 RVQDARA
+312 RIQDARG

-348 LKHVHASPDA
+348 LEHVHASPDA

-404 FADRDVQAFVERLER
+404 FADRDVQAYVERLER
-419 KEGRSLVSPDPSA
+419 QEGRSVASADPSA
-432 TAPADTDWS
+432 TPVSESDWS

-452 EGSMPLSFGDVESFP
+452 EGAMPLSFGDVDPFP
-467 EDSSDPEE
+467 EDSSDPGEE
-475 KEARGRGLRGIIPLA
+475 EARGSGLRRIIPLA
-490 WTNLKI
+490 WTNLNI
-496 RRPSLTRLS
+496 RRPSLSRLS
-505 QSRRKLSRRTLS
+505 LS
-517 RLSMSRL
+517 RLSMSKL
-524 SMSRLSRSRLSVSR
+524 SLSRMSVSR
-538 LSLPQLS
+538 MSLPRLS

-555 WPQPNRSMWIGSGVV
+555 WPQPRRSVLIGSGVV

-580 VGLRREAQQETAT
+580 VGLRREAQQQTASTAT
-593 TPSTNPTAA
+593 TNPTEEAL
-602 AQPSADALSSSPQ
+602 PTEEGLSSEPK
-615 ATLKQERPKP
+615 ATLKQERPKT
-625 NALMAPLAV
+625 NELIAPLAV
-634 AKPSEVQLQALLQ
+634 EKPSEVQLQVLLQ

-653 ATALLQQGG
+653 AIALSQNGD
-662 TESLDEVARPV
+662 TESLVDVARPV
-673 LVDRVRD
+673 LVGRVRD

-719 RDQTLNDQGEVVAE
+719 RDQTLNDQGEVVDE

>member
-1 MLRRWAKPLSLPKV
+1 M
-15 SLLISATLVELPIDH
+15 SATLVELPIDH

-104 AGLEMSSSREVAGL
+104 AGLEMPSSREVAGL
-118 MLLWEANAPHE
+118 MLLWEAHAPHE

-148 GRESDIAL
+148 GRESDLAL

-183 EGLQLLQRTGKLP
+183 EGLQLLQRMGKLP

-203 ADLDQ
+203 TDLEQ

-224 QSARQDGLVMLETF
+224 QAARQEGLVMLETF
-238 VQNRGGLEGGAAEL
+238 VQERGGLEGGAAEL

-278 VDLYGRWER
+278 IDLYGRWER

-312 RVQDARA
+312 RIQDARG

-348 LKHVHASPDA
+348 LEHVHASPDA

-404 FADRDVQAFVERLER
+404 FADRDVQAYVERLER
-419 KEGRSLVSPDPSA
+419 KEGRSVVSPDPS
-432 TAPADTDWS
+432 TTPVSESDWS

-452 EGSMPLSFGDVESFP
+452 EGAMPLSFGDVDPFS
-467 EDSSDPEE
+467 EDSSDPGEE
-475 KEARGRGLRGIIPLA
+475 EARGSGLRRIIPLA
-490 WTNLKI
+490 WTNLNI
-496 RRPSLTRLS
+496 RRPSLSRLS
-505 QSRRKLSRRTLS
+505 LS
-517 RLSMSRL
+517 RLSMSKL
-524 SMSRLSRSRLSVSR
+524 SLSRMSVSR
-538 LSLPQLS
+538 MSLPRLS

-555 WPQPNRSMWIGSGVV
+555 WPQPRRSVLIGSGVV
-570 VVLVVVGFSL
+570 FVLVEVGFSL
-580 VGLRREAQQETAT
+580 VGLRREAQQQTASTAT
-593 TPSTNPTAA
+593 TNPTEEAL
-602 AQPSADALSSSPQ
+602 PTEDVLSSEPK

-625 NALMAPLAV
+625 NELIAPLAV
-634 AKPSEVQLQALLQ
+634 EKPSEVQLQALLQ

-653 ATALLQQGG
+653 ATALSQNGD
-662 TESLDEVARPV
+662 TESLVDVARPV
-673 LVDRVRD
+673 LVGRVRD

-719 RDQTLNDQGEVVAE
+719 RDQTLNDQGDVVDE

>member
-1 MLRRWAKPLSLPKV
+1 M
-15 SLLISATLVELPIDH
+15 SATLVELPIDH

-76 ADLLSDAARRQDY
+76 ADLLSDAARRQEY

-104 AGLEMSSSREVAGL
+104 AGLEMPSSREVAGL
-118 MLLWEANAPHE
+118 MLLWEAHAPHE

-148 GRESDIAL
+148 GRESDLAL

-183 EGLQLLQRTGKLP
+183 EGLQLLQRMGKLP

-203 ADLDQ
+203 TDLEQ

-224 QSARQDGLVMLETF
+224 QTARQEGLVMLETF
-238 VQNRGGLEGGAAEL
+238 VQDRGGLEGGAAEL

-278 VDLYGRWER
+278 IDLYGRWER

-312 RVQDARA
+312 RIQDARG

-348 LKHVHASPDA
+348 LEHVHASPDA

-404 FADRDVQAFVERLER
+404 FADRDVQAYVERLER
-419 KEGRSLVSPDPSA
+419 KEGRSVVSPDPS
-432 TAPADTDWS
+432 TTPVSESDWS

-452 EGSMPLSFGDVESFP
+452 EGAMPLSFGDVDPVP
-467 EDSSDPEE
+467 EDSSDPGEE
-475 KEARGRGLRGIIPLA
+475 EARGSGLRRIIPLA
-490 WTNLKI
+490 WTNLNI
-496 RRPSLTRLS
+496 RRPSLSRLS
-505 QSRRKLSRRTLS
+505 LS
-517 RLSMSRL
+517 RLSMSKLSLSRM
-524 SMSRLSRSRLSVSR
+524 SMSRM
-538 LSLPQLS
+538 SLPRLS

-555 WPQPNRSMWIGSGVV
+555 WPQPRRSVLIGSGVV

-580 VGLRREAQQETAT
+580 VGLRREAQQQSASTST
-593 TPSTNPTAA
+593 TNPTEEAF
-602 AQPSADALSSSPQ
+602 PTEDVVSSEPK

-625 NALMAPLAV
+625 NELIAPLAV
-634 AKPSEVQLQALLQ
+634 EKPSEVQLQALLQ

-653 ATALLQQGG
+653 ATALSQNGD
-662 TESLDEVARPV
+662 TESLVDVARPV
-673 LVDRVRD
+673 LVGRVRD

-719 RDQTLNDQGEVVAE
+719 RDQTLNDQGEVVDE